1 MSNRQFACWTYTPYN
16 LAMITANQLRERLNA
31 MPNIRAVA
39 KEAGLPEKTVYRTAT
54 GKTTPT
60 LETAQRIWNAITTM
74 ESRKAEKAVA

>member
-1 MSNRQFACWTYTPYN
+1 MSNITFCDWTYASYN
-16 LAMITANQLRERLNA
+16 TDMITATQLRERLNA

-39 KEAGLPEKTVYRTAT
+39 REAQLPEKTVYRTAN

-74 ESRKAEKAVA
+74 EDREKAVA

>member
-1 MSNRQFACWTYTPYN
+1 
-16 LAMITANQLRERLNA
+16 MITATQLRERLNA

-74 ESRKAEKAVA
+74 EVRKADKQAA